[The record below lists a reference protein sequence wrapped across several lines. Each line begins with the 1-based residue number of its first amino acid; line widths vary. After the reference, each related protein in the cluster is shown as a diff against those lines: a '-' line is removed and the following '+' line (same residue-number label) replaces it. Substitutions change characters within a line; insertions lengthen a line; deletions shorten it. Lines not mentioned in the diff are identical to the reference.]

1 MGVRI
6 DGDLDFQDWDYE
18 NYNDVQSI
26 VSNEIYGEY
35 RAYKEQQ
42 KIRTFLI
49 ISILLGVFCV
59 IGQIV
64 LILLRL
70 KMI

>member
-6 DGDLDFQDWDYE
+6 DGDLDFQDWYYE

-26 VSNEIYGEY
+26 VSNEIYNEY
-35 RAYKEQQ
+35 RVYKEQQ
-42 KIRTFLI
+42 KIQTFLI
-49 ISILLGVFCV
+49 IGILLGVFCV
-59 IGQIV
+59 IGEIV

-70 KMI
+70 KLI

>member
-1 MGVRI
+1 MGIRI
-6 DGDLDFQDWDYE
+6 DNDLDFQHWYYE
-18 NYNDVQSI
+18 NYNDVTSV
-26 VSNEIYGEY
+26 VSHEIYNEY
-35 RAYKEQQ
+35 LIYKEQQ
-42 KIRTFLI
+42 KIRIILI
-49 ISILLGVFCV
+49 ISILLEVFCV